1 MVIKSNLFNATMLL
15 TIPDISISFCENSS
29 KDVPVKKF
37 TKPIVKSTF
46 KSPEIQLLKAFYYA
60 QESIKQKAKLNIY

>member
-15 TIPDISISFCENSS
+15 TIPDISISFYENSS
-29 KDVPVKKF
+29 KDKPVKKF

-46 KSPEIQLLKAFYYA
+46 KSPGITITERFFLMLRNQ
-60 QESIKQKAKLNIY
+60 

>member
-15 TIPDISISFCENSS
+15 TIPDISISFYENSS
-29 KDVPVKKF
+29 KDKLVKKF

-46 KSPEIQLLKAFYYA
+46 KSPEITVTKSFFIMLRNQ
-60 QESIKQKAKLNIY
+60 

>member
-15 TIPDISISFCENSS
+15 TIPDISISFYENSS
-29 KDVPVKKF
+29 KDKLVKKF

-46 KSPEIQLLKAFYYA
+46 KSPEITITKSFFLMLRNQ
-60 QESIKQKAKLNIY
+60 

>member
-15 TIPDISISFCENSS
+15 TIPDISISFYENSS
-29 KDVPVKKF
+29 KDKPVKKF

-46 KSPEIQLLKAFYYA
+46 KSPEITVTKSFFIMLRNQ
-60 QESIKQKAKLNIY
+60 